1 MNLSKDLS
9 HLHLNRVNKSQGIGE
24 ESESGT
30 PRNKERKNMA
40 ELRDEH
46 FEVISENKA
55 RRYEIDKKELQH
67 KVMDLELTIH
77 KISKVIEEHENS
89 NNNGINRFRN

>member
-9 HLHLNRVNKSQGIGE
+9 HLHLNRVNESQGIGE

-46 FEVISENKA
+46 FEVISRNKA
-55 RRYEIDKKELQH
+55 VKYEKDKKQLQH
-67 KVMDLELTIH
+67 QVMDLEMALH
-77 KISKVIEEHENS
+77 KIKEVIRQYENS
-89 NNNGINRFRN
+89 NNNK

>member
-1 MNLSKDLS
+1 MKDLS
-9 HLHLNRVNKSQGIGE
+9 HLHLNRVNESQGTGE

-55 RRYEIDKKELQH
+55 KRYEKDKKELQH
-67 KVMDLELTIH
+67 QVMDLEMAMY
-77 KISKVIEEHENS
+77 KIKEVIREYEKS
-89 NNNGINRFRN
+89 NNNK